1 MIGLMDK
8 FLRLPQVKAK
18 VGIGRTSIYQK
29 IKQGQFPK
37 PIALGP
43 QSVAWI
49 ESEVEEWMGER
60 ITESRAS

>member
-1 MIGLMDK
+1 MDK
-8 FLRLPQVKAK
+8 FLRLPQVKSK
-18 VGIGRTSIYQK
+18 VGIGRTTIYEK

-49 ESEVEEWMGER
+49 ESEISEWMEQR
-60 ITESRAS
+60 IAESRAS